1 MLLSDKIVKGIDF
14 ILGPCFR
21 RAIVPSDSPETIRY
35 KKLMLTVTFACLFA
49 TTFNV
54 YTITEGLYP
63 LLTFSSILTFF
74 AFVLV
79 YLLVFQGSSKTP
91 IEVTFIPMGTVCIVA
106 MDLYALQRGL
116 PRPWPLFVVQIDILL
131 VLRMSRRG
139 TIGNVIF
146 VVLYLAFT
154 QAASS
159 TSMAMDLN
167 DPMAGH
173 VSHSLCDCPSPP
185 CKVSDS
191 EAFKQYL
198 PMVMVFLL
206 DYYVTRGFA
215 AQVWEEEQ
223 RMRAAI
229 GTAQDVAAS
238 LARFD
243 LDLAQEMLSQ
253 DGELPAELYQSFS
266 TLLTH
271 LGQYR
276 PYLPDALFSVMHP
289 PKSPSA
295 ASLSVSPPGVETNFA
310 CIVFTD
316 VVGSTPLWL
325 SDPDAMSKAL
335 HLHNSL
341 IREAIRS
348 TGGYEVKTIGDAF
361 MVAFETLSQGVAFAL
376 LVQKSLSRCTW
387 PAGLLRFAQCMPDPA
402 GVWGGLT
409 LRIGVNSGTVNVEWN
424 PVTSRADYFG
434 TTVNVASR
442 VEGASAVG
450 GVTLLAAQYEK
461 LQEEAAACPA
471 VPLPQWAST
480 DLGQHTLRGMDNAV
494 KLVTLFPAELEQR
507 RHGRAALVVSNLEES
522 TSTADARSSMHSS
535 GTRAGTG
542 VSPMSSLVYVRP
554 PFAAPDLRH
563 VAAATVA
570 TVEIAMEEEWGA
582 HSCRAWEEHTSFLL
596 ACAERCHG
604 KVGACVGRA
613 VFVSWNVSTECLQH
627 LENCFIFYEV
637 LHKSDSAFAVGCSTG
652 DVTVGT
658 LGRGSQRFVN
668 ISGACVSLSRR
679 LAEVARL
686 SSTWACLYSNF
697 FTQSIVPT
705 YLRDQMRVSQLWA
718 SQEGTSMRDHI
729 VWELQSGDLDRAGSS
744 DKGT

>member
-1 MLLSDKIVKGIDF
+1 MLSDKFMQCIDF
-14 ILGPCFR
+14 IMGPCFR
-21 RAIVPSDSPETIRY
+21 RAIRPSDSAATIRY
-35 KKLMLTVTFACLFA
+35 KKLMLTVIFACLIPTA
-49 TTFNV
+49 MNV

-63 LLTFSSILTFF
+63 MLTFISTIALFG
-74 AFVLV
+74 FVLV
-79 YLLVFQGSSKTP
+79 YLLVFQGSSKLP
-91 IEVTFIPMGTVCIVA
+91 LELSFIPLGIVCIVS
-106 MDLYALQRGL
+106 MDLYALERGL
-116 PRPWPLFVVQIDILL
+116 PRVWPLFVVQIDILL
-131 VLRMSRRG
+131 VLRLSKRG
-139 TIGNVIF
+139 TLANVVF

-154 QAASS
+154 QAVS
-159 TSMAMDLN
+159 TVSLGVDLN
-167 DPMAGH
+167 DPLASD
-173 VSHSLCDCPSPP
+173 VTHSLCDCSSPP
-185 CKVSDS
+185 CKVSTS
-191 EAFKQYL
+191 EALKQFL

-206 DYYVTRGFA
+206 DYYITRGFA

-253 DGELPAELYQSFS
+253 DRELPAELYQSFS

-271 LGQYR
+271 LAQYR
-276 PYLPDALFSVMHP
+276 PYLPDALFSVLHP
-289 PKSPSA
+289 PKSPNDA
-295 ASLSVSPPGVETNFA
+295 ANPSVSPPGVETNFA

-316 VVGSTPLWL
+316 VVGSTPLWIG
-325 SDPDAMSKAL
+325 DPDAMSKAL
-335 HLHNSL
+335 HLHNSVV
-341 IREAIRS
+341 REAVRS

-376 LVQKSLSRCTW
+376 LVQKCLSRCTW

-409 LRIGVNSGTVNVEWN
+409 LRIGVNSGAVNVEWN

-434 TTVNVASR
+434 PTVNTASR
-442 VEGASAVG
+442 VEGVSAVG
-450 GVTLLAAQYEK
+450 GVTLVEAQYQK
-461 LQEEAAACPA
+461 LQEEAAACPS
-471 VPLPQWAST
+471 VPLPQWVRV
-480 DLGQHTLRGMDNAV
+480 DVGPRTLRGMDNAV
-494 KLVTLFPAELEQR
+494 QLVTLFPKELEQR
-507 RHGRAALVVSNLEES
+507 RHGRASLVVLNLEES
-522 TSTADARSSMHSS
+522 TSTARSSMHSS
-535 GTRAGTG
+535 GTRA
-542 VSPMSSLVYVRP
+542 VPASPASSLLHVRP
-554 PFAAPDLRH
+554 FAGPDLRH

-570 TVEIAMEEEWGA
+570 TVEIAMEEEWSA

-613 VFVSWNVSTECLQH
+613 VFVSWNVSLECLQH

-637 LHKSDSAFAVGCSTG
+637 LHKSDYAFAVGCSTG

-658 LGRGSQRFVN
+658 VGRGSQRFIN

-686 SSTWACLYSNF
+686 SSTWACLYANF
-697 FTQSIVPT
+697 FAQSIVPS
-705 YLRDQMRVSQLWA
+705 YLRDQMSVSQLWT
-718 SQEGTSMRDHI
+718 SQEGTSMRNHI
-729 VWELQSGDLDRAGSS
+729 VWELKNGDLDRE
-744 DKGT
+744 K